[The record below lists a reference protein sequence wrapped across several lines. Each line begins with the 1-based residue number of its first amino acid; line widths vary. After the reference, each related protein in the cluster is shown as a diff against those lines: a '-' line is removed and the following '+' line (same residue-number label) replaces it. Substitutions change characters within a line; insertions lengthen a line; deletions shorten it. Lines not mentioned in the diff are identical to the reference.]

1 MALSY
6 SSSASAA
13 PPNPVPPQR
22 EVMQDLQHLMALR
35 PTVDPMT
42 GQPMPQ
48 TKGQAREY
56 REALLDIVD
65 RYGDMEAFQKAAGL
79 PSPGSAPAPAPQLAS
94 AASPS
99 PPNSTATPPPHVSL
113 ARFAADMMGPNP
125 LPAAAGAP
133 QNAGPPGDV
142 TRTRAGPR
150 I

>member
-6 SSSASAA
+6 SSSAS
-13 PPNPVPPQR
+13 PPPDPVPSPR
-22 EVMQDLQHLMALR
+22 EVMQDLQHLIALR

-65 RYGDMEAFQKAAGL
+65 RYGNMEAFQKAAGL

-99 PPNSTATPPPHVSL
+99 PPNSTATPATNGAL
-113 ARFAADMMGPNP
+113 AKFAVDMMGPGP

-133 QNAGPPGDV
+133 QNAGPPGLMP
-142 TRTRAGPR
+142 RTRAGPVN
-150 I
+150 